1 MSFIVPIVVLYFTW
15 AIFGPWALIFVLPL
29 IFGYLTFGTRFSK
42 IRSRSGSR
50 ANFSRTEPVRIS
62 EVGFSTFFQVAGY
75 ISKSDGRVS
84 SEEIQQA
91 TQFMDRLSL
100 SLNERQV
107 AITCFNEGK
116 SGTFDIQRCL
126 DRLRASADMRRLAC
140 ELLFEAMLHVAVLD
154 GLTNAKATI
163 LIAYGA
169 ALGIDQVTAQAYL
182 NSHQQRYRNEFQQ
195 DQQRFRGSDTH
206 NRTNELHDAYAVLG
220 VSADESDAQIKKTY
234 KRKIAE
240 THPDKFAGKD
250 IPKFLMEAA
259 TERAS
264 EINRAWDII
273 KKERGIS

>member
-1 MSFIVPIVVLYFTW
+1 MSFIVPLVVLYFTW

-29 IFGYLTFGTRFSK
+29 IFGYLTFGTRLSK
-42 IRSRSGSR
+42 VRSRSGSR

-116 SGTFDIQRCL
+116 SNTFDIQRCL
-126 DRLRASADMRRLAC
+126 DRLRASAGMQRLAR

-169 ALGIDQVTAQAYL
+169 ALGIDQVTAQAFL
-182 NSHQQRYRNEFQQ
+182 NSHQQRYRSDFQQ
-195 DQQRFRGSDTH
+195 DQQRFRSSDTH

-264 EINRAWDII
+264 EINRAWDLI